1 MRTGTVLRYAQIKS
15 QVTPPEQRLVDRR
28 GSSTVVK
35 VLWQSLAKQIL
46 SSPSHVDVVSPL
58 YFLHL
63 WCQQTYDHLLAMESH
78 PLQRRP
84 TQSEADDQDDMN
96 DEDHPV
102 LTLVGRSPL
111 LVPAMKV
118 H

>member
-1 MRTGTVLRYAQIKS
+1 
-15 QVTPPEQRLVDRR
+15 
-28 GSSTVVK
+28 
-35 VLWQSLAKQIL
+35 
-46 SSPSHVDVVSPL
+46 
-58 YFLHL
+58 
-63 WCQQTYDHLLAMESH
+63 MESH